1 MRREGEA
8 QRPSIHARAL
18 SIALRVS
25 VRPFVQVWSR
35 TPGFPWPYWAVDHV
49 GRLTRPAPGTRLTA
63 VQLPHCRAQ
72 WIDARTAP
80 DGRRVLLYL
89 PGGGFLVGGWHLH
102 RAFLSRLSRRTDAQI
117 LAVDYRKLPHNPIT
131 QAPEDALDAY
141 RHLLGQ
147 GVDPE
152 DLVVAGDSAGGFLA
166 LQLADRIRQAGMPKP
181 RAILA
186 ISPLLSLVNLDA
198 KGRGCAVLTP
208 RAIAALAR
216 FSNIDIDDDTG
227 PLRLVHPDLP
237 PIVIHAAARETL
249 AGQIEAYVDLL
260 DEFGVPYE
268 VRYWPLDVHVFHA
281 AHWLPE
287 AGEALDLIAQSLD
300 DLPAV
305 EAKQPA
311 A

>member
-1 MRREGEA
+1 
-8 QRPSIHARAL
+8 
-18 SIALRVS
+18 
-25 VRPFVQVWSR
+25 
-35 TPGFPWPYWAVDHV
+35 
-49 GRLTRPAPGTRLTA
+49 
-63 VQLPHCRAQ
+63 
-72 WIDARTAP
+72 
-80 DGRRVLLYL
+80 L